1 MLLEKVLLF
10 FLCFLIFFSTHLP
23 CNIMYAV
30 LLRFKIIQ
38 NSNLILNILMPG
50 GDSHNGRAQGR
61 SLGGAFVA
69 DFISLD

>member
-1 MLLEKVLLF
+1 
-10 FLCFLIFFSTHLP
+10 
-23 CNIMYAV
+23 MYAV